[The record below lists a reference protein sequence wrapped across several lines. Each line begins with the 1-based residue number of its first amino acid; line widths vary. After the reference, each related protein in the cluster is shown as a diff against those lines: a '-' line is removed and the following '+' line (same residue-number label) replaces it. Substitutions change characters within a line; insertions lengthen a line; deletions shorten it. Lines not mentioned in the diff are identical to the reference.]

1 MMNSPPPPLPPYPT
15 SLVSEEKWSL
25 CSLLS
30 LKGDIWRMGGWTDPS
45 DENLRGPL
53 PAGAVHCPRLPW
65 KPLYMLNLLLFSQIW
80 PRSDWHGR
88 AAERKRVLPAL
99 ARPLSGCSC
108 CNVAKKTSP
117 KIKSFFFFFP
127 DAKWCLRSCVFVV
140 YWGKTGPE
148 AELRYIPF
156 VVCLKPFQVRAVLPA
171 ASWVNIVQNQYLYKV
186 LKWRQRARVEQKKIP
201 RN

>member
-1 MMNSPPPPLPPYPT
+1 MWISSWAGKQFITSNTSSKPSAQTVVSSRNWRNMNKSCSEVKRKKWAKWWTVPLPPPPLPPYPT

-99 ARPLSGCSC
+99 AWPLSGCSC

-117 KIKSFFFFFP
+117 KIKSFFFFFSWCKVVF
-127 DAKWCLRSCVFVV
+127 AKLRVCCVL
-140 YWGKTGPE
+140 G
-148 AELRYIPF
+148 
-156 VVCLKPFQVRAVLPA
+156 
-171 ASWVNIVQNQYLYKV
+171 
-186 LKWRQRARVEQKKIP
+186 
-201 RN
+201 